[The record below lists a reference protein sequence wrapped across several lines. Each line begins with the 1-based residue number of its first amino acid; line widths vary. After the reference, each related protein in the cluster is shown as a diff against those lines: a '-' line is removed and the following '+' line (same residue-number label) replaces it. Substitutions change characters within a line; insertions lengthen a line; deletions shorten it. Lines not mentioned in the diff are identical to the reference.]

1 MRPAPHAVTAGRA
14 SGACLR
20 ALVLLLVLV
29 VPCAPVAE
37 RAVPV
42 AAVAGAGGAA
52 GEYDHLDTALRAP
65 ARGVRRAAVVRPLPP
80 SFGTGRRFLPRLDA
94 PAERAAALPRG
105 PRSVVLRC

>member
-1 MRPAPHAVTAGRA
+1 MRPAPHAVTAVRA
-14 SGACLR
+14 PGAWLR

-29 VPCAPVAE
+29 VPCAPVAV

-65 ARGVRRAAVVRPLPP
+65 VRSVRRAAVVRPLPP
-80 SFGTGRRFLPRLDA
+80 CLTTDRRFLLRFDA
-94 PAERAAALPRG
+94 PAERTAALPRG